1 MKDTTVN
8 RLQQP
13 PSYNLSGHLL
23 VASPDWQHELFGRS
37 VCLVVH
43 HSSQGAIGVVLNR
56 HLALPTGELLQ
67 KIAGDG
73 QVRRSAAIHFGGPQ
87 AGPIVAVHDRPE
99 LAEFTSAQ
107 GVYLAAQIQNLR
119 QLVVSSDSQTQVK
132 IMIGQAD
139 WGSGELEREFSDGK
153 WLPLPV
159 SSELVFAD
167 DSEMWHRAMHGV
179 GDVLVATLVD
189 ARVRPDCILTN

>member
-1 MKDTTVN
+1 MKSPTTN
-8 RLQQP
+8 RLELP

-23 VASPDWQHELFGRS
+23 VASPDWHHELFGRA

-43 HSSQGAIGVVLNR
+43 HSAQGAIGVVLNR
-56 HLALPTGELLQ
+56 HMALPPEALLQ
-67 KIAGDG
+67 KLAGE
-73 QVRRSAAIHFGGPQ
+73 QPVRRGAAIHFGGPQ
-87 AGPIVAVHDRPE
+87 AGPVVAVHDRAD
-99 LAEFTSAQ
+99 LAEFSPAA

-119 QLVVSSDSQTQVK
+119 QLVVSSDSDTQVK

-139 WGSGELEREFSDGK
+139 WGSGELDSQFAEGK

-159 SSELVFAD
+159 SPKLVFAD

-179 GDVLVATLVD
+179 GDMVVASLVD
-189 ARVRPDCILTN
+189 ARVQPECILTN